1 MSNGHAGHAHNDTLR
16 DINRRDVAFPKSNI
30 TEVLPDFFKQEYPKL
45 VNLLTEYY
53 DFETSDGAPG
63 KLVQDLFYSRDIT
76 QTDID
81 LLSYIEDELLLG
93 QSYFEGFTDKRA
105 AAKYSNT
112 LYRSKGTKYSI
123 QQFFRTFFGID
134 PDVIYTKEQIFKVG
148 EVGSEIGFNSQK
160 FLTDNKLYQTFAIL
174 VKSEIAFNEWRE
186 PYKLFTHP
194 AGMFIGSEVQIVS
207 QVTDTLTAPLV
218 IPAPVPPIVV
228 ENTGL
233 FGPQPSTDITALV
246 DDLYTDSAGV
256 LSRINAELTDIEA
269 FSIQDIQTIENQYS
283 SLREAQ
289 IASSPTFDDSDEV
302 GTNGMDLSNALSFET
317 IDQDKHIWYSADS
330 DQYIK
335 SFTL

>member
-1 MSNGHAGHAHNDTLR
+1 MSHNHNDTLR
-16 DINRRDVAFPKSNI
+16 DLNRRDIAFPKNHI
-30 TEVLPDFFKQEYPKL
+30 TDILPDFFNKDYPKL
-45 VNLLTEYY
+45 ISLLEHYY
-53 DFETSDGAPG
+53 EFEDGEDSPA
-63 KLVQDLFYSRDIT
+63 KLVSELFYSRDIT

-93 QSYFEGFTDKRA
+93 QSYFEGFADKRA

-123 QQFFRTFFGID
+123 QQFFRTFFSID
-134 PDVIYTKEQIFKVG
+134 PDVIYTKKNVFKVG
-148 EVGSEIGFNSQK
+148 EDDSQIGFNSQK
-160 FLTDNKLYQTFAIL
+160 FITDNKLYQTFAIL
-174 VKSEIAFNEWRE
+174 VKSELAFNEWRE

-207 QVTDTLTAPLV
+207 QVTDTMTAPLV
-218 IPAPVPPIVV
+218 IAAPPPPIVI
-228 ENTGL
+228 ENTSL
-233 FGPQPSTDITALV
+233 FGEQATSDITAIV
-246 DDLYTDSAGV
+246 DDLWSDSDSV
-256 LSRINAELTDIEA
+256 YSRINPLLNIKGLTVGDMQI
-269 FSIQDIQTIENQYS
+269 IENQYS

-289 IASSPTFDDSDEV
+289 TATSPTFDDSDEFQ
-302 GTNGMDLSNALSFET
+302 TNGMDLSNNFRFET